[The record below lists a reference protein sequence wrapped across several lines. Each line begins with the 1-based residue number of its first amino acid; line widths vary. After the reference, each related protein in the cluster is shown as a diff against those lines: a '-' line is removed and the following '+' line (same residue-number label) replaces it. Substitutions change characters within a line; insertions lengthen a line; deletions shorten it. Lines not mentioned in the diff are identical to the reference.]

1 MRAAQLQARAVKRAD
16 ILIAKPQ
23 HLAFVQ
29 WLPLAAVAA
38 ALFLPRVRQRA
49 IAAVS
54 AAIFR
59 ELAKVLR

>member
-38 ALFLPRVRQRA
+38 ANKDRIIIIIVGGQSVGA
-49 IAAVS
+49 IQESVVS
-54 AAIFR
+54 GT
-59 ELAKVLR
+59 